1 MARKVLSEEEYRRN
15 LQEYLENKANK
26 KANKKAKK

>member
-1 MARKVLSEEEYRRN
+1 MARKVISEEEYRKN

-26 KANKKAKK
+26 KAKK

>member
-1 MARKVLSEEEYRRN
+1 MTRKVLSEEEYRRR

-26 KANKKAKK
+26 KAKK